1 MTLEERVE
9 QLESSYFH
17 FRGCFEDSQ
26 QLERYCRLYSI
37 GDFAFVKDLVYIASH
52 NGWIASTIQQSDI
65 NITSEFNLPVVVYR
79 GDPILVELG
88 FGQYEENITISGD
101 VYTDGWKLL
110 FNTEEVETA
119 LHVANDPNRGYY
131 TIIPAEDSASLPL
144 GEYFVKYK
152 VTIKLEEGEFIR
164 RIKRKCF
171 VLDSIESF

>member
-26 QLERYCRLYSI
+26 QLERYCRIYSI
-37 GDFAFVKDLVYIASH
+37 GDFAFVKDLVYVASH
-52 NGWIASTIQQSDI
+52 NGWVVSTIQQSQV
-65 NITSEFNLPVVVYR
+65 NITSDFTNPVVVYR

-88 FGQYEENITISGD
+88 FGQFDENIIISGD
-101 VYTDGWKLL
+101 VYTEGLKVL
-110 FNTEEVETA
+110 FSSEDEETSLPVVKDT
-119 LHVANDPNRGYY
+119 NRGYY

-152 VTIKLEEGEFIR
+152 AVIKLEGGEFIR
-164 RIKRKCF
+164 RMKRKCF